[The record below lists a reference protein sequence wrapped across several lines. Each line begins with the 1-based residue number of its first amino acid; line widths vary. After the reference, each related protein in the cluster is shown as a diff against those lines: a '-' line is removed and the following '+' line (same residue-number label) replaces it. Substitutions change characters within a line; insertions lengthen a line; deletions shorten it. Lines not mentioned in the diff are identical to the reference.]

1 MIKNSKY
8 RGITDAFQTKV
19 DQFMF
24 VLSDLFYGGLNEKSK
39 LYDNNK
45 NVFSRQERE
54 ENSDFHR
61 KFLDYEIRIENKL
74 NHLVPI
80 SNKFNSLI
88 LKIEKKIN
96 KVYSDN
102 LTEYDKLNEKIFTE
116 PRLLEENIELS
127 QLTSLSNFYR
137 FILYFLITVFIIGY
151 LIYISINPELKKID
165 YFMVYLGSFVIAY
178 QLFHYIKK

>member
-1 MIKNSKY
+1 MINNNKY
-8 RGITDAFQTKV
+8 RGVADVIKTKIDQVMFAVNDWFFGGSNSKSNLSNNNDFQ
-19 DQFMF
+19 
-24 VLSDLFYGGLNEKSK
+24 
-39 LYDNNK
+39 
-45 NVFSRQERE
+45 
-54 ENSDFHR
+54 R
-61 KFLDYEIRIENKL
+61 KFLDYDIRIENKL

-88 LKIEKKIN
+88 LKNEKKIN

-102 LTEYDKLNEKIFTE
+102 LTEYDKLNEKLITE
-116 PRLLEENIELS
+116 PILLEGNIELS

-151 LIYISINPELKKID
+151 LIYIYINPELKKID

-178 QLFHYIKK
+178 QLFNYIKK